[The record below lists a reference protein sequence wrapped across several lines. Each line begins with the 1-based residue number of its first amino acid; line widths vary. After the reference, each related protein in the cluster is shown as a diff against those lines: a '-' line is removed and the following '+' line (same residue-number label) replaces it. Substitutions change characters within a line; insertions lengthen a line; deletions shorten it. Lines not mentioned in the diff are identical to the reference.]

1 MKTILISFLIFFS
14 STLGHTLKVQGQE
27 KINKTQIQILGTP
40 HLNQIIDLEHEMLE
54 KLISKLDRQEFDAI
68 CIEQMPGQLLYDI
81 RAREDKAFDAV
92 LKQFGRQRLVYAD
105 KMQEQLN
112 LNFHEANGTL
122 EKLLK
127 KQTYDDNERIKL
139 IKLFTATTNLA
150 SASLHYAL
158 LKDKSSEQLESL
170 PKDLVQVLKKKLESR
185 NEIYAL
191 ALPLAVQ
198 ENIKQLIPIDNFQD
212 ETLLLK
218 EHPEFMSDYR
228 KNQDLFKDIP
238 KLPHYQKIKELTEK
252 SRKRNNLLPLYSYMN
267 SEAYQQN
274 DYEAQWAIWLKTG
287 FESGSDRA
295 RYSLWEMRNMQ
306 IAANILKTTTH
317 YPGKKILVIIG
328 ASHVSFIQKHLEQ
341 VPDIEMIS
349 L

>member
-1 MKTILISFLIFFS
+1 MKTILISFLILFS
-14 STLGHTLKVQGQE
+14 SSLYQTLHGQGLE
-27 KINKTQIQILGTP
+27 KINKTQILILGTP
-40 HLNQIIDLEHEMLE
+40 HLNHIIDMKEGMLNE
-54 KLISKLDRQEFDAI
+54 VLRKLDRQDFDAI

-81 RAREDKAFDAV
+81 RSREEKAFDA
-92 LKQFGRQRLVYAD
+92 LIKQYGKKRLAYAD
-105 KMQEQLN
+105 QMQEHLN
-112 LNFHEANGTL
+112 LSFHEAKIEL
-122 EKLLK
+122 AKLLK
-127 KQTYDDNERIKL
+127 KETYSDSDRVDL
-139 IKLFTATTNLA
+139 IELFTATTNLA

-158 LKDKSSEQLESL
+158 LSDKSSEQLESL
-170 PKDLVQVLKKKLESR
+170 SAELIQVLEKNLESK
-185 NEIYAL
+185 NEIYSL

-198 ENIKQLIPIDNFQD
+198 GKINQLIPVDNFQD
-212 ETLLLK
+212 ETLLLI

-228 KNQDLFKDIP
+228 KNQDLFKKIP

-252 SRKRNNLLPLYSYMN
+252 SKKRNNLLPLYEYMN
-267 SEAYQQN
+267 SEAYQQS
-274 DYEAQWAIWLKTG
+274 DYEAQWALWLKTG

-306 IAANILKTTTH
+306 ITANIMKNAAH

-341 VPDIEMIS
+341 LPDIEVIS